1 MGDNAV
7 RDLTTTATPVDDI
20 GQMIDEALADPA
32 RAARMSAA
40 IRRRLA
46 HPPAA
51 AEPADAPDPD
61 AEDLWDNVP
70 L

>member
-1 MGDNAV
+1 M
-7 RDLTTTATPVDDI
+7 RDLTATRTPVDDI

-32 RAARMSAA
+32 RAARMTSAL
-40 IRRRLA
+40 RRRLA
-46 HPPAA
+46 QVPPAA
-51 AEPADAPDPD
+51 LHDEAADPD